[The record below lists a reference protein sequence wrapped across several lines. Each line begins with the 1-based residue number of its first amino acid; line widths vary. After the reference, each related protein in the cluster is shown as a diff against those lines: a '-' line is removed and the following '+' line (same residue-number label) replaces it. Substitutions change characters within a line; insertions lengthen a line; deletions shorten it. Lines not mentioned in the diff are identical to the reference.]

1 MAMWEVVEVALGPS
15 TYRGRFRVE
24 GGRLVLEWGGGR
36 VTEWLGMLKPD
47 IVATM
52 LLKKLATWM
61 AAAAA

>member
-1 MAMWEVVEVALGPS
+1 MAMWEFVEVALGPS
-15 TYRGRFRVE
+15 TSRGRFRVE
-24 GGRLVLEWGGGR
+24 GR